1 MQLWVFLQ
9 FAFAL
14 VTAIGGMALIIDR
27 LHIIERAE
35 EQKLWKETREKIAA
49 MR

>member
-1 MQLWVFLQ
+1 MELWAVLQ

-14 VTAIGGMALIIDR
+14 VTAIACIALTVER

-35 EQKLWKETREKIAA
+35 AQSWQRQLKERVTAIR
-49 MR
+49 